1 MQKHSLSF
9 RALLHPGEFYS
20 WQHLCAELRE
30 QSCDGQKRTQPSLD
44 TAAYGK
50 ASLIL
55 AWMIQPF
62 SLFFSILH
70 QAVAALAAVAA
81 RMFAAK

>member
-30 QSCDGQKRTQPSLD
+30 QSCDWQKRTQPSLD

-55 AWMIQPF
+55 GWMIQPF